1 MARESTTK
9 TPRKAAVKS
18 TKPQPL
24 KAKAGAKRKSRK
36 EKPDVED
43 EEEEDI
49 YSDYEESGAK
59 ENGKAKKRGKTVK
72 EYDSDALD
80 DDSDADAEPPKKRK
94 RGQDMK
100 PLAKVNTKAT
110 KRGKAV
116 KEYDSDAL
124 DDASNVE
131 PEPAPKKRKK
141 TAISQGKT
149 TSSPRKKSRR
159 AKKDSDEEFDDAEDE
174 QEVIGEIVQAPKT
187 GRVPPGQISQNT
199 LEFLGHMKDPKCNN
213 REWVAEKEWK
223 DFVEAFT
230 DAIIEVDPEVPPLPP
245 KDVIHRI
252 YRDIRFSND
261 KTPYKQGFSA
271 SFSRSGR
278 KGTFAGFKP
287 GNQSIIAAGAWCPGK
302 NELSTIRA
310 NIKRNPRRLREIIS
324 TPDFVE
330 HFGEP
335 KPQPEGERSNIFGME
350 DELKVAPKGVDKNHK
365 DIDLLKCRSFA
376 VVERFLDSEVL
387 APDFKERLAKVAA
400 VMCPFVHCL
409 NDMMS
414 VMESESE
421 GEEDGEE

>member
-1 MARESTTK
+1 MARESTAKVTRK
-9 TPRKAAVKS
+9 APAKSPRKAAVK
-18 TKPQPL
+18 TQP
-24 KAKAGAKRKSRK
+24 KAKAGAKGKSRK
-36 EKPDVED
+36 EESDAAD
-43 EEEEDI
+43 EEEEEEDKG
-49 YSDYEESGAK
+49 SDYEEPGVK
-59 ENGKAKKRGKTVK
+59 ENVKAK
-72 EYDSDALD
+72 
-80 DDSDADAEPPKKRK
+80 
-94 RGQDMK
+94 
-100 PLAKVNTKAT
+100 

-124 DDASNVE
+124 DDDSDAE
-131 PEPAPKKRKK
+131 PEPPKKRKRGEDKKSPAKKNVKASKKRGQDKK
-141 TAISQGKT
+141 TS
-149 TSSPRKKSRR
+149 SSPRKKSRR
-159 AKKDSDEEFDDAEDE
+159 AKKESDEEFDDADDG

-187 GRVPPGQISQNT
+187 GRVPPGQISKNT
-199 LEFLGHMKDPKCNN
+199 LDFLGHMKDPKCNN
-213 REWVAEKEWK
+213 REWYSTPLPPYPSPLISCPEPVYRVAEKEWK

-324 TPDFVE
+324 APEFVE

-335 KPQPEGERSNIFGME
+335 KPQAEGERSNIFGME

-387 APDFKERLAKVAA
+387 APDFKEKLAKIAA

-414 VMESESE
+414 VMESEGE
-421 GEEDGEE
+421 DEEDGEE